1 MLIASVCCWR
11 RRTAAN
17 TSKLGQVFYLGETF
31 EAVILPALAAR
42 LLLGAF
48 ADAAEAD
55 AQAALLRT
63 YVARLRRRRAELGN
77 HDALEHIQPHRGE
90 SACNGAALWVH
101 SRRNA
106 YRKK

>member
-1 MLIASVCCWR
+1 M
-11 RRTAAN
+11 
-17 TSKLGQVFYLGETF
+17 GETF

-77 HDALEHIQPHRGE
+77 HMTRWSIFNRTEEKAPVTGL
-90 SACNGAALWVH
+90 ALWVH